1 VLLRVFVL
9 QVFFIPSS
17 SMVPTLAVDD
27 RIVVEKVTYRFRDPQ
42 RGDVIVFA
50 GQSSGRVEAT
60 PDDDGAVV
68 RALRALGT
76 ATGLVPPD
84 PSDLVKRLIGL
95 PGDEVAVVDGVLQVN
110 GQPYAE
116 DYLTGPV
123 ASDFGPVLVPDGTYF
138 FLGDN
143 RRNSA
148 DSRGSLGFVA
158 QERVIGRAVAVVWP
172 FENASS
178 LLGQRPRALEAAR
191 AQTSSAG

>member
-1 VLLRVFVL
+1 VLRSFVV

-27 RIVVEKVTYRFRDPQ
+27 RIVVEKITYRFRDPV
-42 RGDVIVFA
+42 RGEVIVFSGEASSTDGSDEDA
-50 GQSSGRVEAT
+50 GPIARSLRIL
-60 PDDDGAVV
+60 GA
-68 RALRALGT
+68 
-76 ATGLVPPD
+76 ATGIVPPD

-95 PGDEVAVVDGVLQVN
+95 PGDEVAVIGGILHVN
-110 GQPYAE
+110 GVGLGE
-116 DYLTGPV
+116 SYLSGPV
-123 ASDFGPVLVPDGTYF
+123 ASDFGPVVVPEGALF

-172 FENASS
+172 FDNAAS
-178 LLGQRPRALEAAR
+178 LLGQRPAPLR
-191 AQTSSAG
+191 QTSNVG

>member
-1 VLLRVFVL
+1 VLRVLVV

-17 SMVPTLAVDD
+17 SMVPTLSVDD
-27 RIVVEKVTYRFRDPQ
+27 RIVVEKVTYRFREPQ

-50 GQSSGRVEAT
+50 GERSDRPGSASEDA
-60 PDDDGAVV
+60 GAIA
-68 RALRALGT
+68 RMLRALGT

-95 PGDEVAVVDGVLQVN
+95 PGDEVSVVDGVLRID
-110 GQPYAE
+110 GLPYAE

-158 QERVIGRAVAVVWP
+158 QDRVIGRAVAVVWP
-172 FENASS
+172 LDNASS
-178 LLGQRPRALEAAR
+178 LLGQRPRALEAAG
-191 AQTSSAG
+191 AQTSSTG